1 MARRRADTPLTIV
14 AVGIVTVVLFG
25 GSVIYY
31 STKTPI
37 LQLAP
42 ELEKHYGVNG
52 FVTRF
57 HPGRP
62 PAIEVTAPAGLI
74 ADDAA
79 LTDLAVFSLEAYRKI
94 AGTSTQVDSCSA
106 RIKDAPERLVRVTVD
121 LAARYARARGGVNE
135 VKQCAHRV
143 GLTGSSVVVLGVAN
157 TGASVRLTAATQ
169 RQDAALL
176 ADRTVAAVSS
186 LAYIGRVEV
195 SVAGPAGPIERRGG
209 RDTR

>member
-1 MARRRADTPLTIV
+1 VARRRGDTPLTIV
-14 AVGIVTVVLFG
+14 ALGIVTVVLFG

-42 ELEKHYGVNG
+42 ELEKRYMVDG

-57 HPGRP
+57 IPGRP
-62 PAIEVTAPAGLI
+62 PAIDITAPAGLVKDE
-74 ADDAA
+74 AG

-94 AGTSTQVDSCSA
+94 AGSSTQVDSCVA
-106 RIKDAPERLVRVTVD
+106 KVKDAPGQQVRVTVE
-121 LAARYARARGGVNE
+121 LAARYTRAQTGVNE

-143 GLTGSSVVVLGVAN
+143 GLTGSSVQVLGVAQ
-157 TGASVRLTAATQ
+157 TGASVRVTASTQ
-169 RQDAALL
+169 RADALAL

-186 LAYIGRVEV
+186 LAFIGRVEV
-195 SVAGPAGPIERRGG
+195 GVAGPGGPIERRGG

>member
-1 MARRRADTPLTIV
+1 MARRRADTPLTIL
-14 AVGIVTVVLFG
+14 AFGIVTVVLFG

-42 ELEKHYGVNG
+42 ELEKRYGADG

-62 PAIEVTAPAGLI
+62 PSIEVTAPAGLVKDEV
-74 ADDAA
+74 ALSELAA
-79 LTDLAVFSLEAYRKI
+79 FSLEAYRKI
-94 AGTSTQVDSCSA
+94 AGTSTQVDSCVA
-106 RIKDAPERLVRVTVD
+106 KVKDAPGRQARVTLE
-121 LAARYARARGGVNE
+121 LAARLARARGSLNE

-143 GLTGSSVVVLGVAN
+143 GLTASNVEVLGLAR
-157 TGASVRLTAATQ
+157 TGAFVRVSASSQ
-169 RQDAALL
+169 RPDAAAL

-186 LAYIGRVEV
+186 LVYIGRVEV
-195 SVAGPAGPIERRGG
+195 AVAGPAGPIERRGG
-209 RDTR
+209 RDGP